1 VIASW
6 ELFLAVSCLVVSRE
20 GFVCGDGGALLDDVN
35 KNHRLYEA
43 KFVNYVK

>member
-1 VIASW
+1 MSYFFMIRKN
-6 ELFLAVSCLVVSRE
+6 FLSDDEAV
-20 GFVCGDGGALLDDVN
+20 LLDDVN